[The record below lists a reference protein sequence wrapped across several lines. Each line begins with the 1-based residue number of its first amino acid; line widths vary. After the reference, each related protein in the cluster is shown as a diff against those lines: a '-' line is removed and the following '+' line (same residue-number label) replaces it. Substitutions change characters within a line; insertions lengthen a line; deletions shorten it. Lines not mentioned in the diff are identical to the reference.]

1 MATVSAAA
9 AEIDD
14 NRLLNAGRDASNWLT
29 YGRDYGNQRF
39 SPLAQIHAS
48 NVKRLAPQWIFQSGV
63 SATFQATPI
72 VADGVMYVS
81 LPFSHVVAL
90 NAQTGRE
97 LWRYNHKRRTD
108 KMCCGPAN
116 RGVAVAYG
124 KVFIGT
130 VDARLIALDQK
141 TGKIAWDI
149 PLVDDVEG
157 VTERT
162 DQLAADDPLRKQR
175 VTGSTGVGAN
185 MAPIVYKGKVV
196 IGITGVGYGLHLDS
210 GRSGAPLGA
219 VIGIAG
225 QSQRAGF
232 YAAFDANT
240 GRKIWQFDS
249 TPAQG
254 WEGLFRTVTPDGAPL
269 ERDIAHEKAT
279 LAQYKDAWKRGGG
292 SAWTTPAVDPAS
304 GLMYLGIGNPSPQ
317 MDDVTRPGDNLYTV
331 SLVAVDV
338 ETGQRRWHYQ
348 QVPHDMWGYDVAS
361 PPVLF
366 DAAADGITVPAVGQA
381 SKTGWLYVLDRRDGR
396 LLFKSDAFVPQSN
409 IFKRPTAEGIEI
421 APGAGGGA
429 SWSPVSYDGRTG
441 IAYVAALH
449 MPTRY
454 TVREIPA
461 AGDKPA
467 VRYTALEPV
476 DGPKWGTLT
485 AIDLR
490 SQGKIVWQA
499 KTDDPLV
506 GGVLATAGD
515 LVFMSEGNGSFDAY
529 DAKTGK
535 LLWQFNCGA
544 GVNAPPVTYQ
554 IDGKQYIAVA
564 VGATPSSVS
573 GRASRSLRSRC
584 RTDAWSKIVA
594 CRRHRS
600 GWDGRCWGRERNTC
614 TSGRPHG
621 RRFKTCQ
628 ADLARQG
635 AVALD

>member
-1 MATVSAAA
+1 
-9 AEIDD
+9 
-14 NRLLNAGRDASNWLT
+14 
-29 YGRDYGNQRF
+29 
-39 SPLAQIHAS
+39 
-48 NVKRLAPQWIFQSGV
+48 
-63 SATFQATPI
+63 
-72 VADGVMYVS
+72 
-81 LPFSHVVAL
+81 
-90 NAQTGRE
+90 
-97 LWRYNHKRRTD
+97 
-108 KMCCGPAN
+108 
-116 RGVAVAYG
+116 
-124 KVFIGT
+124 
-130 VDARLIALDQK
+130 
-141 TGKIAWDI
+141 
-149 PLVDDVEG
+149 
-157 VTERT
+157 
-162 DQLAADDPLRKQR
+162 
-175 VTGSTGVGAN
+175 
-185 MAPIVYKGKVV
+185 
-196 IGITGVGYGLHLDS
+196 
-210 GRSGAPLGA
+210 
-219 VIGIAG
+219 
-225 QSQRAGF
+225 
-232 YAAFDANT
+232 
-240 GRKIWQFDS
+240 
-249 TPAQG
+249 
-254 WEGLFRTVTPDGAPL
+254 
-269 ERDIAHEKAT
+269 
-279 LAQYKDAWKRGGG
+279 
-292 SAWTTPAVDPAS
+292 
-304 GLMYLGIGNPSPQ
+304 MYLGIGNPSPQ

-515 LVFMSEGNGSFDAY
+515 LVFMGEGNGSFDAY